1 MISPYWALIRLQKLD
16 LLQRSTKRYIGWWC
30 EWNWITSF
38 LLALSHKKIFP
49 SVCRF
54 STQHLHMGGFSYIW
68 SFVWYFRCTDKT
80 ERTYSVHSYYMI
92 RSMLCL
98 GLWAWAGIKWVIQ
111 RCRLGAQQAASP
123 QSSASTS
130 CISFLELQHIC
141 PDCHHWKSKLLELMF
156 SCYSVPK

>member
-80 ERTYSVHSYYMI
+80 ERTDSVHSYYMI

-98 GLWAWAGIKWVIQ
+98 GLWAWAGIKWVIHKGVGLEHS
-111 RCRLGAQQAASP
+111 RLPARRALPPPAAL
-123 QSSASTS
+123 ASWS
-130 CISFLELQHIC
+130 CSTFVQIAITEKAS
-141 PDCHHWKSKLLELMF
+141 
-156 SCYSVPK
+156 Y